1 MDNMPGMHLTIISQD
16 SLAKERVETDDD
28 QPPAYTHR

>member
-1 MDNMPGMHLTIISQD
+1 MDNMAGMHLTIISQD

-28 QPPAYTHR
+28 QPPAYIHR